1 MPDPRY
7 PPTPALV
14 LDDRIVAANIARLA
28 AYAAAHGL
36 AVRPHTKTHKSVAL
50 ARAQLAAGAAGLT
63 VAKVGEAEALRP
75 AFDDGPADVLV
86 AYPTVDA
93 ARTHRLAALA
103 RSATI
108 RVAVDTRPAI
118 EAVAAAAGAAGV
130 TIGILVDL
138 DVGLGRTGVPTT
150 TALLGLA
157 EAVARKAAL
166 RLDGIFC
173 YPGHVWQ
180 PAAEQGPPL
189 AAVAARLAEALDAF
203 DRLGLCRGIVSGGS
217 TPTAYRSHLV
227 PQLTEIR
234 PGTAIF
240 NDMMLVRAGF
250 CTLDDCAARVVC
262 TVVSDAVD
270 GQVVIDAGTKTLTSD
285 RCATAPE
292 SGYGHVV
299 EYPDAVIT
307 KLTEEHGQIDVRH
320 CSRRPRV
327 GDVVTVIPNHICPCV
342 NLQDTLWRRAADGSL
357 RELPVDA
364 RGRLS

>member
-1 MPDPRY
+1 MPDPRH

-14 LDDRIVAANIARLA
+14 LDERIVAANIARLA

-50 ARAQLAAGAAGLT
+50 ARAQLAAGAGGLT
-63 VAKVGEAEALRP
+63 VAKVGEAEALLP
-75 AFDDGPADVLV
+75 AFDDRPADVLV
-86 AYPTVDA
+86 AYPTVDE

-103 RSATI
+103 RRATI
-108 RVAVDTRPAI
+108 RVACDTPAAI
-118 EAVAAAAGAAGV
+118 EAVAAAAAAGGV
-130 TIGILVDL
+130 TVGILVDL

-150 TALLGLA
+150 AALLALA
-157 EAVARKAAL
+157 EAVERRPAL

-189 AAVAARLAEALDAF
+189 AAVAARLEEARDAF
-203 DRLGLCRGIVSGGS
+203 DRGGHCRGIVSGGS
-217 TPTAYRSHLV
+217 TPTAYQSHLM

-234 PGTAIF
+234 PGTSIF
-240 NDMMLVRAGF
+240 NDTMLVRAGF

-262 TVVSDAVD
+262 TVVSDAVA

-292 SGYGHVV
+292 SGHGHVV
-299 EYPDAVIT
+299 EHPEAVIT
-307 KLTEEHGQIDVRH
+307 KLTEEHGQVDVRA
-320 CSRRPRV
+320 CPRRPRV
-327 GDVVTVIPNHICPCV
+327 GDVVTVVPNHICPCV
-342 NLQDTLWRRAADGSL
+342 NLQDVVWRRAADGSL
-357 RELPVDA
+357 RQLPVDA